1 MPGQQIQTIERPT
14 AAFVLSLLAG
24 LWILGAGG
32 MGGGFGVGG
41 MMGGQG
47 GQIGMTHWQGMNGWM
62 WGRGA
67 HVFGMSWAWFGLVA
81 GIVVLIGAVML
92 YVKPE
97 QRRSWGLVIVVISGL
112 NILIGIGGL
121 LAGALGVVGG
131 VLAMAAK
138 NL

>member
-1 MPGQQIQTIERPT
+1 
-14 AAFVLSLLAG
+14 
-24 LWILGAGG
+24 
-32 MGGGFGVGG
+32 
-41 MMGGQG
+41 
-47 GQIGMTHWQGMNGWM
+47 
-62 WGRGA
+62 
-67 HVFGMSWAWFGLVA
+67 MSWAWFGLVA